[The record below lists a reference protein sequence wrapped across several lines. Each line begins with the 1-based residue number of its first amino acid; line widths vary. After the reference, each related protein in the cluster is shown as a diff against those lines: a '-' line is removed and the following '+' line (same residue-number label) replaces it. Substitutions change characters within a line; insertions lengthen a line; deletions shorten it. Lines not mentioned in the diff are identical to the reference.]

1 MSSPSDPPP
10 SSEGPPE
17 QPPPMTTVAA
27 IGWAFGVTFAFILV
41 RNITLALRPGSTYD
55 LVTELGC
62 QAIAYLTG
70 LFLILRVHAPE
81 ASIRDVIG
89 LRATHFGFYPLAI
102 LLGVAVE
109 IPADGLYEKIVHRY
123 PTGIE
128 DRFVEIYRCAS
139 IPQRA
144 VFAVLLVLIGPALE
158 EIVFRGALFRL
169 LAKSNPIR
177 SVMVTTA
184 VLFAIVHL
192 QWQMFL
198 PIGLVGL
205 ALAFVR
211 HASGSL
217 VPSLLAHGAFNAVS
231 FALMARSNASTP
243 NTSGPTFP
251 PHIVAASA
259 AAALLL
265 LGVAHLI
272 GARSAAA
279 ARAQEMDR
287 R

>member
-1 MSSPSDPPP
+1 
-10 SSEGPPE
+10 
-17 QPPPMTTVAA
+17 MTTVAA
-27 IGWAFGVTFAFILV
+27 IGWAFGVTFAFILL

-62 QAIAYLTG
+62 QAIAYLLG
-70 LFLILRVHAPE
+70 LFLILRVHSPE

-89 LRATHFGFYPLAI
+89 LRGTHFGFYPLAI
-102 LLGVAVE
+102 LLGVAIE
-109 IPADGLYEKIVHRY
+109 IPADGLYEKIVRRY

-128 DRFVEIYRCAS
+128 DRFVEIYRDAS
-139 IPQRA
+139 MPQRA

-169 LAKSNPIR
+169 
-177 SVMVTTA
+177 
-184 VLFAIVHL
+184 

-198 PIGLVGL
+198 PIGLVGIAL
-205 ALAFVR
+205 ALVR
-211 HASGSL
+211 HASGSI
-217 VPSLLAHGAFNAVS
+217 VPSLLAHGSFNAVS
-231 FALMARSNASTP
+231 FVLMARSNAS
-243 NTSGPTFP
+243 NANAGGPAFP

-265 LGVAHLI
+265 LGLAQLI